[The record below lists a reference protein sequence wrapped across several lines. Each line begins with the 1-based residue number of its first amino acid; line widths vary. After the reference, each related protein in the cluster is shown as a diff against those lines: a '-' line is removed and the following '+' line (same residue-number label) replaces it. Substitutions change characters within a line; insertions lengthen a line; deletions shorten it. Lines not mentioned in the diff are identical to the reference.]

1 METLTELRDDT
12 KIKKKNKDLKMQ
24 KNIFNVVFEK
34 TIKNS
39 EGLNDEIKS
48 MDKYLDD
55 TGLLRC
61 SKCHGQLETIIKD
74 EYTAELP
81 KGYLKVNCVC
91 KCIKEEEERR
101 KHISIVRELKKMAF
115 KDPEYAEMTFE
126 KDKYP
131 NLSASKTAREYV
143 KNWDE
148 MYEENI
154 GIIFQGDC
162 GVGKTFYSTCIAN
175 ALLEKEITV
184 YETNLPDLI
193 CDITKN
199 FGEKKDEILTKVSKV
214 SLLIIDDIG
223 TERNTEFNL
232 EKYFEI
238 IDTRYRSNKPLILTT
253 NLTDEKLNTTDQK
266 YRRIYDRILY
276 MTFPVKIEC
285 GNSRMDLKALRR
297 KTFAKISASN

>member
-1 METLTELRDDT
+1 
-12 KIKKKNKDLKMQ
+12 MQ

-55 TGLLRC
+55 KGLLRC
-61 SKCHGQLETIIKD
+61 SKCHEQLETIIKD
-74 EYTAELP
+74 EYTTKLP

-91 KCIKEEEERR
+91 KCIKEEEEKR
-101 KHISIVRELKKMAF
+101 KHISIVHELKKMAF

-131 NLSASKTAREYV
+131 NLMASKFAREYV
-143 KNWDE
+143 KKWDE
-148 MYEENI
+148 MLEENI
-154 GIIFQGDC
+154 GILFQGDC

-193 CDITKN
+193 YDITKN
-199 FGEKKDEILTKVSKV
+199 FGENRVEILTKVSKV

-223 TERNTEFNL
+223 IERSTGFNL

-238 IDTRYRSNKPLILTT
+238 IDTRYKSKKPLILST
-253 NLTDEKLNTTDQK
+253 NLTDEELHTTDQK
-266 YRRIYDRILY
+266 YKRIYNRILS

-285 GNSRMDLKALRR
+285 QNSRMDERIS
-297 KTFAKISASN
+297 KIKKIAEIFGDNVLMS

>member
-1 METLTELRDDT
+1 MKQKF
-12 KIKKKNKDLKMQ
+12 KINHKELKMQ

-39 EGLNDEIKS
+39 EGINDGIKS
-48 MDKYLDD
+48 MEKYLDD
-55 TGLLRC
+55 KGLLRC

-74 EYTAELP
+74 EYTSELT

-91 KCIKEEEERR
+91 KCINEEEEKRN
-101 KHISIVRELKKMAF
+101 HIVRVHELKKMAF
-115 KDPEYAEMTFE
+115 KYPEYAEMTFE
-126 KDKYP
+126 KDMHP
-131 NLSASKTAREYV
+131 NLSTSKIAREYV
-143 KNWDE
+143 KKWGE

-154 GIIFQGDC
+154 GILFQGDC

-193 CDITKN
+193 HDITEN
-199 FGEKKDEILTKVSKV
+199 FGENKDKILTKVSKV

-223 TERNTEFNL
+223 TERNTEFIL

-238 IDTRYRSNKPLILTT
+238 IDTRYISKKPLILTT
-253 NLTDEKLNTTDQK
+253 NLTDEELHTTDQK
-266 YRRIYDRILY
+266 YKRIYDRILS
-276 MTFPVKIEC
+276 MAVPVKIEC
-285 GNSRMDLKALRR
+285 QNLRMDERISKIQ
-297 KTFAKISASN
+297 TFEEILGDNVLMS

>member
-1 METLTELRDDT
+1 
-12 KIKKKNKDLKMQ
+12 MQ

-55 TGLLRC
+55 KGLLRC

-74 EYTAELP
+74 EYTTKLP

-91 KCIKEEEERR
+91 KCIKEEEEKR
-101 KHISIVRELKKMAF
+101 KHISIVHELKKMAF

-131 NLSASKTAREYV
+131 NLMASKFAREYV
-143 KNWDE
+143 KKWDE
-148 MYEENI
+148 MLEENI
-154 GIIFQGDC
+154 GILFQGDC

-193 CDITKN
+193 YDITKN
-199 FGEKKDEILTKVSKV
+199 FGENRVEILTKVSKV

-223 TERNTEFNL
+223 IERSTGFNL

-238 IDTRYRSNKPLILTT
+238 IDTRYKSKKPLILST
-253 NLTDEKLNTTDQK
+253 NLTDEELHTTDQK
-266 YRRIYDRILY
+266 YKRIYNRILS

-285 GNSRMDLKALRR
+285 QNSRMDERIS
-297 KTFAKISASN
+297 KIKKIAEIFGDNVLMS